1 MLQARADEKKKEGEK
16 GWSVWGYVKKF
27 YGIVMM
33 LGLLKMLLFP
43 GALPEL
49 TPTIKDPTNMR
60 DLAKLNLNQ
69 SEMDQIF
76 SSPTVE
82 DKRLTISKIVSKKN
96 KEKELEAKKF
106 RKEGDER
113 VQDYFNAKI
122 KGKSS
127 NKEIFFSV
135 KDDFQKFAEFKGGV
149 VMKVY
154 KLLDKYVQRND
165 TEEMVKV

>member
-1 MLQARADEKKKEGEK
+1 MIFCDFTIDAPYELSDEEIKDQTQQEQYLIDFQKDQEKVVEKLKAALESKEPMPQEELDKIYDVILEYDQQAYQIMLQARADERKKDGEK
-16 GWSVWGYVKKF
+16 GWSVWSYIKKF

-82 DKRLTISKIVSKKN
+82 DKRLTISKIVS
-96 KEKELEAKKF
+96 
-106 RKEGDER
+106 
-113 VQDYFNAKI
+113 
-122 KGKSS
+122 
-127 NKEIFFSV
+127 
-135 KDDFQKFAEFKGGV
+135 
-149 VMKVY
+149 
-154 KLLDKYVQRND
+154 
-165 TEEMVKV
+165 